1 MAYTTN
7 TLTPTRY
14 TSELGPP
21 QRMLNP
27 PDEKVLTAL
36 YILLGVDCLSD
47 IQLKYETVKEE
58 LSGINP
64 KIRFLRF
71 NFDDKGHSH
80 AVCYFNIGDF
90 YFFMNR
96 GDGQQEECRMLCY
109 KKPTGIFH
117 ERDGIIHTK
126 SIRIS
131 DQMKNHIASLF
142 GFGGKFIETEEDLCS
157 ADPMGKL
164 VISLLNLTFK
174 PQKYG
179 NCMAANFFS
188 LLKVFKVW
196 EHYQSTRENIL
207 SSRDP
212 TLRFGAVRA
221 LIKREKSSLITNM
234 LRKKIYIPE
243 NMSQSMR
250 NIIFELQEK
259 LDRKQKGSDIVGVG
273 HLKQIIQTLDKNLA
287 RTTPMQFLGERAE
300 SPVSIERFP
309 PQ

>member
-47 IQLKYETVKEE
+47 IQLKYETVKKE

-64 KIRFLRF
+64 EIKFLKF
-71 NFDDKGHSH
+71 DFDDEGPSHSI
-80 AVCYFNIGDF
+80 CYFNMGDF

-109 KKPTGIFH
+109 KKLTGIFH
-117 ERDGIIHTK
+117 ERDGTIHTK

-188 LLKVFKVW
+188 LLKVLKVC
-196 EHYQSTRENIL
+196 EHYQLTGENIL

-212 TLRFGAVRA
+212 TLRFNTVRA
-221 LIKREKSSLITNM
+221 LIKREKINWI
-234 LRKKIYIPE
+234 RKILSEAFYTPE
-243 NMSQSMR
+243 NMSQSMHD
-250 NIIFELQEK
+250 IIVELQEK
-259 LDRKQKGSDIVGVG
+259 SDRKQKEGDGVGVE
-273 HLKQIIQTLDKNLA
+273 HLEQIIQILEKNLA
-287 RTTPMQFLGERAE
+287 QTTPIQSLGERAK
-300 SPVSIERFP
+300 SPVSIAVGL
-309 PQ
+309 